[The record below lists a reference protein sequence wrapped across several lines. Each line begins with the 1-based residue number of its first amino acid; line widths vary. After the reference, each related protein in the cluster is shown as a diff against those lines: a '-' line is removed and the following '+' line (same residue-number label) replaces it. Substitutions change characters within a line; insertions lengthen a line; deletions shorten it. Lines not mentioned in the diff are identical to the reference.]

1 MNNLSSISVTILA
14 KNAQKTLQE
23 CLEALK
29 DFDEVILLDN
39 ESSDDTQ
46 SIAQSFPNVRIY
58 TSAFIGFGALKNLA
72 VSYAKNDW
80 ILSIDSDEILEE
92 STKQALATMTLQ
104 TNTIYALPRKN
115 LYNGEW
121 IKACGWYPDY
131 VWRIFNKNFTRF
143 NDNVVHE
150 SVIIPQN
157 AHTLKLQS
165 GIKHYAY
172 ESIYGLLE
180 KMQRYSNLW
189 AEQNLH
195 RDVSMIQSIFR
206 GSWSF
211 FRNYFLKKGMLYGYK
226 GFVISFCNALGTFF
240 KYAKLYE
247 LKYTKPTSC
256 SLIITTYNQKE
267 RLALVLDSVKNLTTL
282 PNEVLIADDGSTKD
296 TKELIETYQ
305 KDFPCPLLHIWHE
318 DRGFRLSEIRNKAI
332 QKAQSQYIII
342 IDGDMVLE
350 PHFISDHLDFACHKV
365 FLQGSRIILDSA
377 KTNTLLESKNTAGG
391 GGN

>member
-92 STKQALATMTLQ
+92 STKQALTTMTLQ

-131 VWRIFNKNFTRF
+131 VWRLFNKNFTRF

-157 AHTLKLQS
+157 AQTLKLQS
-165 GIKHYAY
+165 GIKHYAASNI
-172 ESIYGLLE
+172 ESIIA
-180 KMQRYSNLW
+180 KMDRYTTYS
-189 AEQNLH
+189 AQQKYKQGKKT
-195 RDVSMIQSIFR
+195 SMFGAIARFFVTFAKDYLVR
-206 GSWSF
+206 GGF
-211 FRNYFLKKGMLYGYK
+211 KYGYK
-226 GFVISFCNALGTFF
+226 GFIVALLNANGAFF
-240 KYAKLYE
+240 RYAKLYE
-247 LKYTKPTSC
+247 LHKQT
-256 SLIITTYNQKE
+256 KE
-267 RLALVLDSVKNLTTL
+267 R
-282 PNEVLIADDGSTKD
+282 E
-296 TKELIETYQ
+296 
-305 KDFPCPLLHIWHE
+305 
-318 DRGFRLSEIRNKAI
+318 
-332 QKAQSQYIII
+332 
-342 IDGDMVLE
+342 
-350 PHFISDHLDFACHKV
+350 
-365 FLQGSRIILDSA
+365 
-377 KTNTLLESKNTAGG
+377 
-391 GGN
+391 